1 MATNENKFTTE
12 LFGREFDV
20 RYDRTATG
28 YAMVALRLVMGW
40 ALLYPGINHL
50 TALGGFEQA
59 TAGTIE
65 GAATT
70 AANPFAGYFAMLL
83 PHAELLAL
91 LNAVGL
97 AAAGA
102 ALMLGAFTRLAGL
115 AGALMMLNYWAAALP
130 LQHSIVVDS
139 HVVYALIL
147 FGLGALGAGRMLGLD
162 AVLERTRLGELPGA
176 RYLLG

>member
-1 MATNENKFTTE
+1 MATTESEFETE
-12 LFGREFDV
+12 LFGREMHV

-50 TALGGFEQA
+50 TGLAGFREA
-59 TAGTIE
+59 TAGMIS

-70 AANPFAGYFAMLL
+70 AANPFAGYFAMLQ
-83 PHAELLAL
+83 PHAGALAV

-97 AAAGA
+97 TLVGA
-102 ALMLGAFTRLAGL
+102 ALMVGAFVRLAGL
-115 AGALMMLNYWAAALP
+115 GGAVMMLHYWAASLP
-130 LQHSIVVDS
+130 LAHSLVVDD
-139 HVVYALIL
+139 HVVYALLL
-147 FGLGALGAGRMLGLD
+147 FGLGALGAGRLLGLD
-162 AVLERTRLGELPGA
+162 GLLEETRLGELPGA